1 MDTKSES
8 PKLLSVVVPVRKMAG
23 KLEFLTNWLQQE
35 ATKSMQVIIVHDY
48 YDDETAN
55 ELKQII
61 SRANLGNIRFLEGHF
76 GNPGSARNAGL
87 VLANTAWISFWDSDD
102 LPDVEEFLA
111 MIQSANAQG
120 AECAVGSF
128 SVFRGSIEN
137 QGKKHVIDSKNKSYF
152 DDIAMN
158 PGIWRWAFRSS
169 ILGETRF
176 LPILMGE
183 DVTFLADLNVVDRKI
198 FSSSRIV
205 YNYQIGFAGQLT
217 SQSEL
222 ISALVISAE
231 FLLTKLQKS
240 STRMK
245 RFVAI
250 LFCRQV
256 LTVIRKGKHRS
267 KINLLIF
274 LVRSTP
280 ILFRYA
286 PSIFIALRFI
296 LQNREP
302 LGK

>member
-1 MDTKSES
+1 MNTNSES

-23 KLEFLTNWLQQE
+23 KLEFLTNWLHQE
-35 ATKSMQVIIVHDY
+35 ATKSIQVIIVHDH
-48 YDDETAN
+48 YDDETTN

-61 SRANLGNIRFLEGHF
+61 SRTNTGNIRFLEGHF

-87 VLANTAWISFWDSDD
+87 ALADKAWISFWDSDD

-111 MIQSANAQG
+111 MIKLAEAQE
-120 AECAVGSF
+120 AECAFGSF
-128 SVFRGSIEN
+128 SVFRGSIESK
-137 QGKKHVIDSKNKSYF
+137 GKKHVIDSKNENYF

-169 ILGETRF
+169 ILGNSRF
-176 LPILMGE
+176 LPIRMGE

-205 YNYQIGFAGQLT
+205 YNYQTGFAGQLT

-222 ISALVISAE
+222 ISDLVISIE
-231 FLLTKLQKS
+231 YLLTKLQKS

-245 RFVAI
+245 RFVSV
-250 LFCRQV
+250 LFCRQI
-256 LTVIRKGKHRS
+256 LTVNRRGTFQS
-267 KINLLIF
+267 KLDLLIF
-274 LVRSTP
+274 LMRSTL
-280 ILFRYA
+280 ILLRYA
-286 PSIFIALRFI
+286 PSIFTAMLYV

-302 LGK
+302 LGN

>member
-217 SQSEL
+217 SQSDL
-222 ISALVISAE
+222 ISDLVISAE

-256 LTVIRKGKHRS
+256 LTVIGKGKYRS

-274 LVRSTP
+274 LVRSTL
-280 ILFRYA
+280 ILLRYA
-286 PSIFIALRFI
+286 PSTFTAMRFV

-302 LGK
+302 LGN

>member
-1 MDTKSES
+1 MNSNGES

-23 KLEFLTNWLQQE
+23 KLEFLTNWLHQE

-61 SRANLGNIRFLEGHF
+61 SRTNLGNIRFLEGHF

-87 VLANTAWISFWDSDD
+87 ALANTAWISFWDSDD

-111 MIQSANAQG
+111 MIQSADAQG

-128 SVFRGSIEN
+128 SVFRGSIEST
-137 QGKKHVIDSKNKSYF
+137 GKKHVIDSKNENYF

-169 ILGETRF
+169 ILGNSRF
-176 LPILMGE
+176 LPIRMGE

-205 YNYQIGFAGQLT
+205 YNYQTGFAGQLT

-222 ISALVISAE
+222 ISDLVISIE
-231 FLLTKLQKS
+231 YLLTKLQKS

-245 RFVAI
+245 RFVSV
-250 LFCRQV
+250 LFCRQI
-256 LTVIRKGKHRS
+256 LTVNRRGTFQS
-267 KINLLIF
+267 KLDLLIF
-274 LVRSTP
+274 LVRSTL
-280 ILFRYA
+280 ILLRYA
-286 PSIFIALRFI
+286 PSIFTAMRFV

-302 LGK
+302 LGN

>member
-1 MDTKSES
+1 MNSNGES

-23 KLEFLTNWLQQE
+23 KLEFLTNWLHQE

-61 SRANLGNIRFLEGHF
+61 SRTNLGNIRFLEGHF

-87 VLANTAWISFWDSDD
+87 ALANTAWISFWDSDD

-111 MIQSANAQG
+111 MIQSADAQG

-128 SVFRGSIEN
+128 SDFRGSIESK
-137 QGKKHVIDSKNKSYF
+137 GKKHVVDSKNENYF

-169 ILGETRF
+169 ILGNSRF
-176 LPILMGE
+176 LPIRMGE

-205 YNYQIGFAGQLT
+205 YNYQTGFAGQLT

-222 ISALVISAE
+222 ISDLVISIE
-231 FLLTKLQKS
+231 YLLTKLQKS

-245 RFVAI
+245 RFVSV
-250 LFCRQV
+250 LFCRQI
-256 LTVIRKGKHRS
+256 LTVNRRGTFQS
-267 KINLLIF
+267 KLDLLIF
-274 LVRSTP
+274 LMRSTL
-280 ILFRYA
+280 ILLRYA
-286 PSIFIALRFI
+286 PSIFTAMRFV

-302 LGK
+302 LGN